1 MFLVVHFP
9 NQFYRVFFRMLSI
22 VFGVLNQHDIEQT
35 DIKKEKEYKT
45 KRIVKRE
52 GWVKSEN
59 SKDVTV
65 VVVYIYT

>member
-9 NQFYRVFFRMLSI
+9 NQFCRVFFRMLSI